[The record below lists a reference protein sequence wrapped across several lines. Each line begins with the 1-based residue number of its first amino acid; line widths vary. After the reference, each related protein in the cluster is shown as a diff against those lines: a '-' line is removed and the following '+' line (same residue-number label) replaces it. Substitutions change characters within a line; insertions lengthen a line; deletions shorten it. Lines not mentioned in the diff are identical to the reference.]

1 MKTLSF
7 IIAFALLAGCGGGRR
22 PLNTLRLQW
31 RGIDNP
37 TRVNPNV
44 SQALSTTPIVLYE
57 LQDRRPDPYAIA
69 YDQRYNTLIRTPDNV
84 AQFYGPYLRQ
94 MLAAGGA
101 RFDGTPVTQLTV
113 EILEITAVE
122 AGMFNGIA
130 RFRVTVNRAEAQPW
144 SKIYEGHSKRW
155 GRTHNPDNY
164 NDALT
169 NAFIDAARDMLRDNA
184 FANAVLGQTPGT
196 PANAPSGSSYL

>member
-7 IIAFALLAGCGGGRR
+7 IVACTLLAGCGGAKRS
-22 PLNTLRLQW
+22 LNTLRLQW
-31 RGIDNP
+31 RGIDNQ

-44 SQALSTTPIVLYE
+44 SQALSMTPIVLYE

-69 YDQRYNTLIRTPDNV
+69 YDQRNNTLIRTPDNV

-101 RFDGTPVTQLTV
+101 RFDGSPLAQLTV
-113 EILEITAVE
+113 EILEFTAVE
-122 AGMFNGIA
+122 AGMFNA
-130 RFRVTVNRAEAQPW
+130 TTRFRVSVDRGGGQPW
-144 SKIYEGHSKRW
+144 TKVYEGHSKRW

-184 FANAVLGQTPGT
+184 FAGAVTGQFSGT
-196 PANAPSGSSYL
+196 FAAPPNNPSTL